1 MGMTH
6 YSKKTVAETAKDLI
20 LAGGFTTKEIVRL
33 LREMIPG
40 CKTTEKCV
48 HFYRWEL
55 RREGYVL

>member
-1 MGMTH
+1 
-6 YSKKTVAETAKDLI
+6 
-20 LAGGFTTKEIVRL
+20 
-33 LREMIPG
+33 MIPG